1 MEGCVFEK
9 QCSAESY
16 VGLLQCDVDVNTA
29 EPQDTLTP
37 LARKAVE
44 ELGSPCT
51 TVSAIISTRDPAVF
65 SATSQGLERA
75 NQKAASNAQKV
86 SGTFYQLSAF
96 NFLCFLLVNFY
107 RFRNGPSSILIF
119 LFQEG
124 S

>member
-1 MEGCVFEK
+1 LHFGVVCVVEGCVFEK

-65 SATSQGLERA
+65 SAISQGLERA
-75 NQKAASNAQKV
+75 NQKAASKAQKV
-86 SGTFYQLSAF
+86 QKWTLLDTDFSLPGGELGTLAR
-96 NFLCFLLVNFY
+96 CIII
-107 RFRNGPSSILIF
+107 FRPYI
-119 LFQEG
+119 
-124 S
+124 